1 MTDAP
6 MIELRHFSLGYDSP
20 LLSDIDLTIYRG
32 QRLALVGANGV
43 GKTSLLRSLTMLET
57 SWTGEILLGGRSVRK
72 MSRRELAR
80 KIAYV
85 QQLPTDFFLL
95 TVRRLV
101 ELGRYPHQ
109 NPFAPANS
117 DDRYAVER
125 ALERCGVARLANR
138 SITTLSG
145 GQRQRVLL
153 AAALAQE
160 PELLLLD
167 EPQNFLDVRNRDE
180 TARLLDAVHRSGVTL
195 LEVTHD
201 LNRSALDRVRA
212 VALADRRICFDGP
225 VAEMM
230 TGERLRQIFGLDLTL
245 VPHPQTGDA
254 MVLPGLF

>member
-20 LLSDIDLTIYRG
+20 LLSEINLTIRRG
-32 QRLALVGANGV
+32 ERVALVGANGV
-43 GKTSLLRSLTMLET
+43 GKTSLLRSLMMLET
-57 SWTGEILLGGRSVRK
+57 GWTGEILLGGRSVKK

-85 QQLPTDFFLL
+85 QQLPADFFSLS
-95 TVRRLV
+95 VRRLV

-109 NPFAPANS
+109 NPFAPADSN
-117 DDRYAVER
+117 DERAVES
-125 ALERCGVARLANR
+125 ALTRCGAERFVDR
-138 SITTLSG
+138 SIATLSG
-145 GQRQRVLL
+145 GERQRVLL

-167 EPQNFLDVRNRDE
+167 EPQSFLDVRNRDE

-212 VALADRRICFDGP
+212 VALADQRVCFDGP
-225 VAEMM
+225 IADMM
-230 TGERLRQIFGLDLTL
+230 TVDALRKIFGLDLTL